1 MSIFTEGAKRPGNIF
16 ASKVAAVEEQ
26 QPVIEQEQTETAFFE
41 SVSED
46 QMFEAIEK
54 VAVANLRADGAAAV
68 CAWIEDGDS
77 DFDALDSFCFG
88 LAGSGD
94 DDDELSETEAED
106 YNDILKAAAEF
117 IVNVCGCDSDT
128 VTKSFAGDDDASAT
142 IFDQVET
149 FIEGKS
155 TSDLIANFSVR
166 ENMMMEALK
175 KVIRNGEVKMIRT
188 NRRKKRMTAA
198 QKAALKK
205 ARRKAHSAAGK
216 AARKKS
222 LRLRKSRGMK

>member
-1 MSIFTEGAKRPGNIF
+1 MNYFKAGAKRPVNTFIAGLAQAESATKDIDNI
-16 ASKVAAVEEQ
+16 E
-26 QPVIEQEQTETAFFE
+26 ETAFFE
-41 SVSED
+41 SVGED
-46 QMFEAIEK
+46 SMLEAMEK
-54 VAVANLRADGAAAV
+54 IASANLRADGAAAV
-68 CAWIEDGDS
+68 SAWVEDGDS

-94 DDDELSETEAED
+94 DDDELSEAEAED

-117 IVNVCGCDSDT
+117 IVNVCGVSAELT
-128 VTKSFAGDDDASAT
+128 TKVFAGDDDASAT
-142 IFDQVET
+142 VFDAVES
-149 FIEGKS
+149 FLAGES
-155 TSDLIANFSVR
+155 TSDLIAEFSVR

-175 KVIRNGEVKMIRT
+175 KVIRNGEVVMIRT